1 MDIYGRFY
9 TRIQDTTA
17 KFGYQ
22 AAPVNMLGLT
32 KADFVKLM
40 SDPSKKE
47 RKNRK
52 FWCTLF
58 SLYI

>member
-40 SDPSKKE
+40 SDPSLHY
-47 RKNRK
+47 NRGK
-52 FWCTLF
+52 PVSYF
-58 SLYI
+58 